1 MIKKLFLLCLLFISN
16 LSALEYDATILEL
29 EAKLFPK
36 MILLSD
42 TLHKKNGTLSIYIIT
57 QEIDIKS
64 AEYFQDLILTNYP
77 KKISGKKIEVSIKEF
92 TKFKKNPDAII
103 VLDHSEERLTKIALW
118 ANSNKI
124 ISLAYDP
131 YYMSYGL
138 LASLYIG
145 KTIKPYINSTTMK
158 KYNFS
163 FNPYLLKLSK
173 FY

>member
-1 MIKKLFLLCLLFISN
+1 VIQKLFFLFLLFVAN
-16 LSALEYDATILEL
+16 LSALEYDETILEL

-42 TLHKKNGTLSIYIIT
+42 GIKKESDTLSIYIIA
-57 QEIDIKS
+57 QEVDNKS
-64 AEYFQDLILTNYP
+64 AEYFKTLILSNYP

-92 TKFKKNPDAII
+92 VAFKTKPDAII
-103 VLDHSEERLTKIALW
+103 VLDYDGEKLTEIANW
-118 ANSNKI
+118 ANTHKV

-145 KTIKPYINSTTMK
+145 KATKPYLNSAVIK
-158 KYNFS
+158 KYDFS

>member
-16 LSALEYDATILEL
+16 LSALEYDTTILEL

-36 MILLSD
+36 MIFLSD
-42 TLHKKNGTLSIYIIT
+42 SSNKKSNTLSIYIIA
-57 QEIDIKS
+57 QEIDRKS
-64 AEYFQDLILTNYP
+64 AEYFQNLILTNYP
-77 KKISGKKIEVSIKEF
+77 KKISGKKIEVSIREF
-92 TKFKKNPDAII
+92 TKFKENPDAII
-103 VLDHSEERLTKIALW
+103 VLDHNQEILTKIALW
-118 ANSNKI
+118 ANTNRV

-145 KTIKPYINSTTMK
+145 KTIKPYINSTAMK